1 MVRVEHDND
10 GAFEA
15 SPEVGG
21 RDDAAGEDASNEEGS
36 GWGCLRGEERSG
48 CGLLAGNDWRRK
60 SPAQVGRQRLQ
71 GAGGGHG
78 TREGTGRRREEAAE
92 GGRCLRSSSPRALG
106 DRGVSLLSLP
116 LWVTVQGIGREE
128 GAAGRRKNRDID
140 VSPGGA
146 RRKQRGKRGSAR
158 ECGLGLGG
166 GVGLGRPAQ

>member
-1 MVRVEHDND
+1 MVRVEHERR
-10 GAFEA
+10 GFRSFARA
-15 SPEVGG
+15 CG
-21 RDDAAGEDASNEEGS
+21 RDDAAGEDASDEEGS
-36 GWGCLRGEERSG
+36 GWGCLRGKERSG

-92 GGRCLRSSSPRALG
+92 GGRCSRSSSPRALG

-128 GAAGRRKNRDID
+128 GAGGRKNRRSS

-146 RRKQRGKRGSAR
+146 RRKRRGKRGSAR